1 MELAWRLRKWRQR
14 CIWKHFSNFFFNIY
28 FKRTT
33 TGVEAWEEEAGEAKA
48 GEAVEE
54 EQEEEQEAVEEEQ
67 EAVQEEQEAME
78 EAECRAPY

>member
-14 CIWKHFSNFFFNIY
+14 CIWKHFSNFFLNIY

-33 TGVEAWEEEAGEAKA
+33 TGVEAGEAKA

-54 EQEEEQEAVEEEQ
+54 EQEEEREAVQEEQ
-67 EAVQEEQEAME
+67 EAVQEEQEAVE